1 MSRKFTA
8 TLATALTLGALIMS
22 AEAQQHRAIRLG
34 NPATRFSKPLKK
46 ADDLRVLLRSEK
58 LKADVAAVLAD
69 YGWQGDLADLDRAAA
84 SAEVT
89 AIQVPPNTR
98 LPFMA
103 ARKNKKAYAM
113 RDVLWAG
120 KKPIDAF
127 GFEFTSKCVKYRLV
141 TPKACSNFWVEE
153 IGKDT
158 TSEGCAPKKELPPVV
173 SVTGAQSACVTQPV
187 EITVN
192 VQNPPADGKVTLSVN
207 GKEATTGSLS
217 AGSFRWRFPGAA
229 TAGRYE
235 VKAVSGGQTATS
247 VVEVKPCEPT
257 CGLTVTPN
265 PAKAG
270 KPITVDVSG
279 SRVAAGV
286 AGGIKNVKVEVVQK
300 GAVVQTIDM
309 PAPNFAKNDVV
320 IKKGG
325 VTTLRAVATDEAGQV
340 STNACTADID
350 VKGGFPIYV
359 QGAFGK
365 ERLTH
370 DDAGEVADA
379 LGFSPANSAFA
390 GSSSKGSS
398 AVAAV
403 ASSAAATEF
412 SRCSPL
418 AGLSVG
424 ILPML
429 SDSAQLDVALGVKFA
444 FDDQS
449 HTALFGDAAINK
461 VLGNGFFGGGVSF
474 WDIGKDSSG
483 VGLLLQGGVDL
494 DKDGKWQLV
503 GQTRVPFFNQF
514 DNIDNNYQLWGGI
527 RFRPNSWK

>member
-1 MSRKFTA
+1 MAAVHGPSGPRPTPPRHRRTTVMSRKFTA

-46 ADDLRVLLRSEK
+46 ADDLRVLLRSET

-69 YGWQGDLADLDRAAA
+69 YGWQGDVADLDRAAGR
-84 SAEVT
+84 AEIT
-89 AIQVPPNTR
+89 AIQVPTNTR

-103 ARKNKKAYAM
+103 ARKNKKPYAM

-127 GFEFTSKCVKYRLV
+127 GFEFTSKCVRYRLV

-153 IGKDT
+153 MGRDT

-217 AGSFRWRFPGAA
+217 AGSFRWRFPGAP
-229 TAGRYE
+229 TVGRYE

-247 VVEVKPCEPT
+247 VVEVKSCEPT
-257 CGLTVTPN
+257 CGLTVPPN

-286 AGGIKNVKVEVVQK
+286 TGGVKSVKVEVVQK
-300 GAVVQTIDM
+300 GAVVQTVDM
-309 PAPNFAKNDVV
+309 PAPNFVRNDVV
-320 IKKGG
+320 VKKGG
-325 VTTLRAVATDEAGQV
+325 ATTLRAVATDEAGQ
-340 STNACTADID
+340 
-350 VKGGFPIYV
+350 
-359 QGAFGK
+359 
-365 ERLTH
+365 
-370 DDAGEVADA
+370 
-379 LGFSPANSAFA
+379 
-390 GSSSKGSS
+390 
-398 AVAAV
+398 
-403 ASSAAATEF
+403 
-412 SRCSPL
+412 
-418 AGLSVG
+418 
-424 ILPML
+424 
-429 SDSAQLDVALGVKFA
+429 
-444 FDDQS
+444 
-449 HTALFGDAAINK
+449 
-461 VLGNGFFGGGVSF
+461 
-474 WDIGKDSSG
+474 
-483 VGLLLQGGVDL
+483 
-494 DKDGKWQLV
+494 
-503 GQTRVPFFNQF
+503 
-514 DNIDNNYQLWGGI
+514 
-527 RFRPNSWK
+527 

>member
-46 ADDLRVLLRSEK
+46 PDDLRLLLRAEK
-58 LKADVAAVLAD
+58 MKADVAAVLAD
-69 YGWQGDLADLDRAAA
+69 AGWQGDVADLDRAAA

-89 AIQVPPNTR
+89 SIQVPTNTR

-113 RDVLWAG
+113 KDVLWAG
-120 KKPIDAF
+120 KKPIEAF
-127 GFEFTSKCVKYRLV
+127 GFEFTSKCVRYRLV

-153 IGKDT
+153 LGKDT
-158 TSEGCAPKKELPPVV
+158 TSEGCAPKQLPPVV
-173 SVTGAQSACVTQPV
+173 SVTDAQSACVTQPV

-286 AGGIKNVKVEVVQK
+286 AGGIKSVKVEVVQK

-325 VTTLRAVATDEAGQV
+325 TTTLRAVATDEAGQV

-359 QGAFGK
+359 GAYFGK

-370 DDAGEVADA
+370 DDDDEVADV
-379 LGFSPANSAFA
+379 LGAA
-390 GSSSKGSS
+390 
-398 AVAAV
+398 AVAAG
-403 ASSAAATEF
+403 ATEF
-412 SRCSPL
+412 ARCSPL
-418 AGLSVG
+418 AGVTIG

-429 SDSAQLDVALGVKFA
+429 SDSAQLDVALGFKGA
-444 FDDQS
+444 FDDDAHS
-449 HTALFGDAAINK
+449 AIFGDAAINK
-461 VLGNGFFGGGVSF
+461 VLSNGFFGGGVSF

-483 VGLLLQGGVDL
+483 VGLLLQGGFDL

-514 DNIDNNYQLWGGI
+514 DNIENNYQFWGGI

>member
-8 TLATALTLGALIMS
+8 SLATALTLGALIMS

-46 ADDLRVLLRSEK
+46 ADDLRLLLRSEK

-69 YGWQGDLADLDRAAA
+69 YGWQGDVADLDRAAA
-84 SAEVT
+84 SAEIT
-89 AIQVPPNTR
+89 AIQVPTNTR

-103 ARKNKKAYAM
+103 ARKNKKPYAM

-127 GFEFTSKCVKYRLV
+127 GFEFTSKCVRYRLV

-153 IGKDT
+153 MGRDT

-217 AGSFRWRFPGAA
+217 AGSFRWRFPGAP

-286 AGGIKNVKVEVVQK
+286 TGGVKSVKVEVVQK
-300 GAVVQTIDM
+300 GAVVQTVDM
-309 PAPNFAKNDVV
+309 PAPNFVRNDVV
-320 IKKGG
+320 VKKGG
-325 VTTLRAVATDEAGQV
+325 ATTLRAVATDEAGQV

-359 QGAFGK
+359 GAYFGK

-370 DDAGEVADA
+370 DDTDELTA
-379 LGFSPANSAFA
+379 AFLA
-390 GSSSKGSS
+390 TG
-398 AVAAV
+398 
-403 ASSAAATEF
+403 ATEL

-418 AGLSVG
+418 AGITVG

-429 SDSAQLDVALGVKFA
+429 SDTAQLDVALGFKAA
-444 FDDQS
+444 FDDDS
-449 HTALFGDAAINK
+449 HSALFGDAAVNK
-461 VLGNGFFGGGVSF
+461 VLNKGFFGGGVSF

-483 VGLLLQGGVDL
+483 VGLLLQGGFDL

-503 GQTRVPFFNQF
+503 GQSRVPFFNQF
-514 DNIDNNYQLWGGI
+514 DNIENNYQLWGGI
-527 RFRPNSWK
+527 RFRPNAWK